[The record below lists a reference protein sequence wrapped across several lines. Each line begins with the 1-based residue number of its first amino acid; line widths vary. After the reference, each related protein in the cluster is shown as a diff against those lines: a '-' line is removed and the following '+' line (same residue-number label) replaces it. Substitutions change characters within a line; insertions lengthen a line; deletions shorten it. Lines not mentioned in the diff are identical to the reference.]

1 MRTIPTMT
9 INDSPTD
16 LQGAVDAALS
26 DLAEGEKAWAAISLA
41 TRAELLGRVRERT
54 AQYAREWVDAAVSYK
69 RLDPDTALVGEEW
82 ISGPYAM
89 AAGAGA
95 LEQSLR
101 ALAAGR
107 SPLEKAHFGTAG
119 GRTTVRVL
127 PTSVF
132 DTLLL
137 SGFSAE
143 VWLQPGIG
151 RAEAIRAA
159 GLAQLDPIH
168 TNGIGV
174 VLGAGNITSIAPLDV
189 LYELFAHNRVVA
201 LKLNPITDPMLEPLT
216 DVLEPFIAIG
226 AVRILTGAADVGE
239 YLVQHPDVAHVHM
252 TGSAATHDA
261 IVWGHGED
269 AATRKAAGRPRL
281 DKPITSELG
290 GVSPTI
296 VLPGR
301 WSKADLRFQADHIVT
316 QRLHNGGYNCVAAQ
330 AVVISADWDQKD
342 DFLRELRAAY
352 DAAPSRAAYYPGSDD
367 RVAAAASA
375 YPSAE
380 HFGGRVLMPGLRGDR
395 SETLLQTEYFAPVLG
410 VVELSGLGPDFA
422 RAAAAVANDEFV
434 GTLGVNVIA
443 HPATIR
449 AMGATFD
456 DLIEQLHYG
465 TIAINAWTGA
475 GFLTAAAT
483 WGAYPG
489 HTIDD
494 VQSGIGVVHN
504 AFLIDR
510 PERTVVRGPFRPAP
524 RSVLHGEW
532 SLTPKPPWFVN
543 NTTAATTGRRLAAF
557 AGAPGWGKLPAIF
570 ASALR
575 G

>member
-1 MRTIPTMT
+1 MT

-16 LQGAVDAALS
+16 LHSAVDAALS
-26 DLAEGEKAWAAISLA
+26 DLAEGERVWAATSLTA
-41 TRAELLGRVRERT
+41 RAELLGRVRELT
-54 AQYAREWVDAAVSYK
+54 GQHAEEWVDAAVSYK
-69 RLDPDTALVGEEW
+69 RLDPQAPLVGEEW

-89 AAGAGA
+89 AAGAGS
-95 LEQSLR
+95 LEHSLLS
-101 ALAAGR
+101 LAEGR
-107 SPLEKAHFGTAG
+107 SPLENAHFGVAN

-132 DTLLL
+132 DSLLL

-151 RAEAIRAA
+151 RDEAIRAA
-159 GLAQLDPIH
+159 GLAQLDPTRTH
-168 TNGIGV
+168 GIGV

-189 LYELFAHNRVVA
+189 LYELIAHNRVVA
-201 LKLNPITDPMLEPLT
+201 LKLNPITNLLLEPLT
-216 DVLEPFIAIG
+216 KVLEPLIAIG
-226 AVRILTGAADVGE
+226 AVRILTGGADVGE
-239 YLVQHPDVAHVHM
+239 YLVQHPAVAHVHM
-252 TGSAATHDA
+252 TGSAATHDL

-269 AATRKAAGRPRL
+269 AAARKASGQPRL
-281 DKPITSELG
+281 EKPITSELG

-296 VLPGR
+296 VLPGH
-301 WSKADLRFQADHIVT
+301 WSKADLRFQADHIAT

-330 AVVISADWDQKD
+330 AVVISSEWDQKD

-352 DAAPSRAAYYPGSDD
+352 EAAPIRSAYYPGSDD
-367 RVAAAASA
+367 RVAAAEST
-375 YPSAE
+375 YPDAE
-380 HFGGRVLMPGLRGDR
+380 HFGGRLLLPGLRGDR
-395 SETLLQTEYFAPVLG
+395 SETLLHTEYFAPVLG
-410 VVELSGLGPDFA
+410 VVELPGLGADFA
-422 RAAAAVANDEFV
+422 RAAATTANDEFA

-443 HPATIR
+443 HPATIQKL
-449 AMGATFD
+449 GAAFD
-456 DLIEQLHYG
+456 ILIEQLRYG

-475 GFLTAAAT
+475 GFLTAGAT

-489 HTIDD
+489 HTLDD

-504 AFLIDR
+504 ALLIDR

-532 SLTPKPPWFVN
+532 SLTPKPPWFVSN
-543 NTTAATTGRRLAAF
+543 RTAATTGRRLAAF
-557 AGAPGWGKLPAIF
+557 AAAPGWDKLPAIF